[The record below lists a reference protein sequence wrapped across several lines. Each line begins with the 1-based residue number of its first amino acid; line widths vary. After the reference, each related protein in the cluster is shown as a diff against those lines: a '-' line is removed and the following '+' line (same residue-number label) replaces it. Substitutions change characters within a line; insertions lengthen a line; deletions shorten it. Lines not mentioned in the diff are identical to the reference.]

1 MLLERLELLGFK
13 SFAKRTHLR
22 FSRGITAV
30 VGPNGCGKS
39 NVADAI
45 RWALGEQNV
54 RNLRGKSLE
63 DVIFKGTR
71 EAKPSGLAEIT
82 LHLDNQ
88 DQRLATEFSHVA
100 IQRRAFRTGESEFR
114 INSNPCRLKDIRG
127 LFMDTGLGN
136 AQYAVIERE
145 MIDEV
150 LADRD
155 DARRV
160 LLDETAGITRYKE
173 RRKEAL
179 RKLEA
184 VEHDLER
191 IEDALEIEERQVRS
205 LAYQMGKARRYRRLS
220 DRIRTLDVALARLK
234 WQELEHAAA
243 GSSDRFRS
251 EEREREQLHTRVRS
265 LEAEQEQQRLLLL
278 ELDRELTAA
287 RQRRQAVEDELAA
300 NRQEVLVRAERKKA
314 LAERIVELE
323 ERVRAGQASLAEGEQ
338 SAAALAPELERLSGE
353 LAEKQRLATD
363 VEAQWRAADQELRV
377 AREELARLQQ
387 LHIEQVRLS
396 SEAEHRLQG
405 LEGRIADLDLQR
417 EKARAQAE
425 ALGARSE
432 ILRVEIGQLTQRR
445 GEQEARREELA
456 GQNEVLEAQRE
467 AGDGRLRG
475 VAEAQGRLG
484 EETARVES
492 RLALLEEQA
501 RTFDGYGEA
510 VARLLAEREA
520 LPGVLGA
527 AAELLTVA
535 PEWSARL
542 APALRELTEWVVTA
556 GEEEAWGAID
566 WLRTRGLGQ
575 VTFVPLDGLPRPVGE
590 PTLPEN
596 ALTARRQE
604 ARPLVEY
611 LRGVL
616 VPVASRAE
624 VAPAAQREP
633 GRRWVTTDGEVLAS
647 EGWIGASGGGTIE
660 QQLWTRPDE
669 IMALRARLA
678 AIAGERQR
686 IDGEGEA
693 TRQRLGEVQREIQAV
708 VEEQRAVATEL
719 EWLARELLQREAED
733 RVICEELERVAVEV
747 RQLDD
752 RHRDAGGELETLRRQ
767 QSRVQADEGSSDE
780 VLRAAYERVERA
792 GGAKDACGQL
802 LSERKMAVVVSEGR
816 VTDGRARLARF
827 HQQIEEARHAIAAG
841 AQGLQGARREI
852 AEIDDRTAALHQ
864 ADGDLVERLD
874 ERRAAVDRLTHDRGR
889 REESLTNLERELRE
903 LRRDLSALEES
914 LRHDE
919 VLLARHEAERAR
931 LTERIREHYDLDL
944 ASLPPIVPRSAGDG
958 APQTAP
964 DAATVAADDAA
975 EAADGA
981 PAAPDEA
988 ADEVPAA
995 ALSPAEA
1002 AQAAVAAALAAERE
1016 GGPGTRADDPL
1027 GGQTPEQA
1035 EATLEELRR
1044 ERERL
1049 GPVNQLAIE
1058 EYEEKR
1064 GHVAFVKA
1072 QRDDLLQSR
1081 QSLLDAID
1089 RINVEARRLFEETF
1103 ALVQQNFSTT
1113 FATLFP
1119 GGEAHLRLSGPDPLE
1134 ADIEIMARP
1143 RGKRLSSIN
1152 LLSSGERALT
1162 ATALLFGLYLVKP
1175 SPFCVLDELDAPL
1188 DDANIDRFLA
1198 LLRSFSDRTQFVV
1211 ITHSKRTMEVADTLY
1226 GVTMQEPGISK
1237 IVSVRLEAGELIA
1250 EDSDGRPA
1258 VLQMTQ
1264 AAEG

>member
-1 MLLERLELLGFK
+1 VLLERLELLGFK

-22 FSRGITAV
+22 FSPGITAV

-71 EAKPSGLAEIT
+71 EAKPAGLAEIT

-114 INSNPCRLKDIRG
+114 INTNPCRLKDIRG

-155 DARRV
+155 EARRV

-173 RRKEAL
+173 RRKETL

-234 WQELEHAAA
+234 WQELAHATA
-243 GSSDRFRS
+243 GSSDRFRA
-251 EEREREQLHTRVRS
+251 EEREREQFHTRVRGR
-265 LEAEQEQQRLLLL
+265 EAEQEQHRLALL
-278 ELDRELTAA
+278 ELDRELSAA
-287 RQRRQAVEDELAA
+287 RQRYQEVEEELAA

-323 ERVRAGQASLAEGEQ
+323 ERVRSGEANLVAGEQ
-338 SAAALAPELERLSGE
+338 AAAALAPELERVAGQ
-353 LAEKQRLATD
+353 LAEKQRAASE
-363 VEAQWRAADQELRV
+363 VEQQWRAADAQLRA
-377 AREELARLQQ
+377 AREQLARLQQ
-387 LHIEQVRLS
+387 LHIEQVRLA

-417 EKARAQAE
+417 EKARAQEE
-425 ALGARSE
+425 ALGARSGVLGAE
-432 ILRVEIGQLTQRR
+432 IAQLAERR
-445 GEQEARREELA
+445 AQLDARREELA
-456 GQNEVLEAQRE
+456 GQNEVLSAQRE

-475 VAEAQGRLG
+475 VAEAQARLG
-484 EETARVES
+484 EEAARVES

-501 RTFDGYGEA
+501 RTFDGFGEA

-527 AAELLTVA
+527 AAELLIVA

-556 GEEEAWGAID
+556 GEPEAWGAIE
-566 WLRTRGLGQ
+566 WLRSRGLGQ
-575 VTFVPLDGLPRPVGE
+575 VTFVPLDGLPRPGGAPV
-590 PTLPEN
+590 LPES
-596 ALTARRQE
+596 ALTARREE

-611 LRGVL
+611 LRHVI
-616 VPVASRAE
+616 VPVASRQE

-633 GRRWVTTDGEVLAS
+633 HRRWVTAGGEVLAS
-647 EGWIGASGGGTIE
+647 EGWIGASGGGTVE

-669 IMALRARLA
+669 IASLRERLA
-678 AIAGERQR
+678 AVGAERGR
-686 IDGEGEA
+686 CDDEREA
-693 TRQRLGEVQREIQAV
+693 TLQRLGHVQREMQAV
-708 VEEQRAVATEL
+708 AEEERALVTEL

-733 RVICEELERVAVEV
+733 RVIREELERVAAEG
-747 RQLDD
+747 RQLDE
-752 RHRDAGGELETLRRQ
+752 RCRDAGTELEALRHDQ
-767 QSRVQADEGSSDE
+767 TRVQADEGSSDE
-780 VLRAAYERVERA
+780 VLRAAYERVERS
-792 GGAKDACGQL
+792 GSAKDECGQL
-802 LSERKMAVVVSEGR
+802 LSERKMAVVVSE
-816 VTDGRARLARF
+816 ARLTEARQQMTRF
-827 HQQIEEARHAIAAG
+827 QTQIEEAREAIAAG
-841 AQGLQGARREI
+841 TQGLEAARREI
-852 AEIDDRTAALHQ
+852 AEIEERTTALRA
-864 ADGDLVERLD
+864 ADGDLVQLL
-874 ERRAAVDRLTHDRGR
+874 ERRREAVDRLTHDRGR
-889 REESLTNLERELRE
+889 REEELGSLERQLRE
-903 LRRDLSALEES
+903 LRRDLSALEEN

-931 LTERIREHYDLDL
+931 LAERIREHYDVDL
-944 ASLPPIVPRSAGDG
+944 ASLPPLVVR
-958 APQTAP
+958 
-964 DAATVAADDAA
+964 
-975 EAADGA
+975 
-981 PAAPDEA
+981 PAAPRGEEA
-988 ADEVPAA
+988 ETEPTPVPAA
-995 ALSPAEA
+995 EDPDLVSEAVPAGASPGTLSPAEA
-1002 AQAAVAAALAAERE
+1002 AQAAVTAALAAERQ
-1016 GGPGTRADDPL
+1016 GGAGAGGSAEDPF
-1027 GGQTPEQA
+1027 GGQTPA
-1035 EATLEELRR
+1035 EVERTLEELRR

-1064 GHVAFVKA
+1064 EHVTFVKA

-1081 QSLLDAID
+1081 QSLLDAIE
-1089 RINVEARRLFEETF
+1089 RINTEARRLFAETF
-1103 ALVQQNFSTT
+1103 AQVQENFSTT

-1198 LLRSFSDRTQFVV
+1198 LLKSFSDRTQFVV
-1211 ITHSKRTMEVADTLY
+1211 ITHSKRTMEVADSLY

-1237 IVSVRLEAGELIA
+1237 IVSVHLEAGELIA
-1250 EDSDGRPA
+1250 EDSDGQPA
-1258 VLQMTQ
+1258 VLQGTQATQ